1 MKLGLPGNRN
11 KNARIYQVKLFAT
24 KRIEESASSLFS
36 GRDFAT
42 ATITYTRRILL
53 NYKGPSAASQSRGT
67 KTTAML
73 ESKGRTGRKQTR
85 EIRVIFLEP

>member
-11 KNARIYQVKLFAT
+11 KSARIYQVKLFAT

-53 NYKGPSAASQSRGT
+53 NYKGPFAASQSRGT
-67 KTTAML
+67 KTAML

-85 EIRVIFLEP
+85 EIRVILLEP